1 MYNFNNIDELI
12 RNGEDPE
19 AIAKA
24 FTSRLNEAIN
34 ANSRDKEREEAGHAF
49 ADAWNTLVELW
60 LENNDLPDGMKE
72 DDLYFDCPTALE
84 AFDGIMGMFK
94 KTAPLFNLL
103 GKMVDEEES
112 KPMPKTC
119 KKPTDNSFDS
129 VMRGFLSEIL

>member
-1 MYNFNNIDELI
+1 MYNFNDIDALI

-24 FTSRLNEAIN
+24 FTTRLNEAIS

-60 LENNDLPDGMKE
+60 LENNDLPDGMDE
-72 DDLYFDCPTALE
+72 DDIYFDGATALE
-84 AFDGIMGMFK
+84 AFDGIMGMIK

-103 GKMVDEEES
+103 GKMADEENIDKS
-112 KPMPKTC
+112 C
-119 KKPTDNSFDS
+119 RYKKPTDNSFDS

>member
-24 FTSRLNEAIN
+24 FTSQLNEAIN
-34 ANSRDKEREEAGHAF
+34 ANSRDKMREEAGHAF
-49 ADAWNTLVELW
+49 ADAWNDLMDLW
-60 LENNDLPDGMKE
+60 LENNDAPDGLDKE
-72 DDLYFDCPTALE
+72 DLYFDCPTALQT
-84 AFDGIMGMFK
+84 FDGIMAMIV
-94 KTAPLFNLL
+94 KTAPFMNLL
-103 GKMVDEEES
+103 SKMVDEEES

-119 KKPTDNSFDS
+119 KKPDNSFDS

>member
-24 FTSRLNEAIN
+24 FTSQLNEAIN
-34 ANSRDKEREEAGHAF
+34 ANSRDKMREEAGHAF
-49 ADAWNTLVELW
+49 ADAWNDLMDLW
-60 LENNDLPDGMKE
+60 LENNDVPNGMEE

-84 AFDGIMGMFK
+84 AFDGIMATIV
-94 KTAPLFNLL
+94 KTSPLMSLL
-103 GKMVDEEES
+103 GKMLDEEEN
-112 KPMPKTC
+112 KPIPKAC
-119 KKPTDNSFDS
+119 KKPDNSFDS

>member
-1 MYNFNNIDELI
+1 MYNFNDIDALI

-49 ADAWNTLVELW
+49 ADAWNDLMDLW
-60 LENNDLPDGMKE
+60 LENNDAPDGIDKE
-72 DDLYFDCPTALE
+72 DLYFDCPTALE
-84 AFDGIMGMFK
+84 AFDGIMNMIV
-94 KTAPLFNLL
+94 KTAPLMNLL
-103 GKMVDEEES
+103 SKMVDEEES
-112 KPMPKTC
+112 KPMPKVC
-119 KKPTDNSFDS
+119 KKPDNSFDK

>member
-24 FTSRLNEAIN
+24 FTSQLNEAIN

-49 ADAWNTLVELW
+49 ADAWNNLMDLW
-60 LENNDLPDGMKE
+60 LENNDVPDGIDKE
-72 DDLYFDCPTALE
+72 DLFFDCPTALE
-84 AFDGIMGMFK
+84 AFDGIMGMIV
-94 KTAPLFNLL
+94 KTAPLMNLL
-103 GKMVDEEES
+103 SKMVDEEES
-112 KPMPKTC
+112 KPMPKVC
-119 KKPTDNSFDS
+119 KKPDNSFDS

>member
-1 MYNFNNIDELI
+1 MYNFNDIDALI

-49 ADAWNTLVELW
+49 ADAWNDLMDLW
-60 LENNDLPDGMKE
+60 LENNDVPDGIDKE
-72 DDLYFDCPTALE
+72 DLFFDCPTALE
-84 AFDGIMGMFK
+84 AFDGIMNMIV
-94 KTAPLFNLL
+94 KTAPLMNLL
-103 GKMVDEEES
+103 SKMVDEEES
-112 KPMPKTC
+112 KPMSKVC
-119 KKPTDNSFDS
+119 KKPTDNSFDK

>member
-24 FTSRLNEAIN
+24 FTFKLNEAIN
-34 ANSRDKEREEAGHAF
+34 ANSKDKEREEAGHAF
-49 ADAWNTLVELW
+49 ADAWNILVELW
-60 LENNDLPDGMKE
+60 LENNDLPDGMEE

-84 AFDGIMGMFK
+84 AFDGIMSMIV
-94 KTAPLFNLL
+94 KTAPLMNLL
-103 GKMVDEEES
+103 SKMVDEEES

-119 KKPTDNSFDS
+119 KKPTNNSFDS

>member
-60 LENNDLPDGMKE
+60 LENNDLPDGMDE
-72 DDLYFDCPTALE
+72 DDIYFDCETALE
-84 AFDGIMGMFK
+84 AFDGIMSMIK
-94 KTAPLFNLL
+94 KTAPLMNLL
-103 GKMVDEEES
+103 TKMADEDNYN
-112 KPMPKTC
+112 KTC
-119 KKPTDNSFDS
+119 YKKPADNSFDK

>member
-1 MYNFNNIDELI
+1 MYNFNDIDALI

-24 FTSRLNEAIN
+24 FTTRLNEAIN

-60 LENNDLPDGMKE
+60 LEDNDLPDGMDK
-72 DDLYFDCPTALE
+72 DDVYFDGATALE
-84 AFDGIMGMFK
+84 AFDGIMGMIK

-103 GKMVDEEES
+103 GKMADEENIDKS
-112 KPMPKTC
+112 C
-119 KKPTDNSFDS
+119 RYKKPTDNSFDS

>member
-60 LENNDLPDGMKE
+60 LEDNDLPDGMDE
-72 DDLYFDCPTALE
+72 DDVYFDGATALE
-84 AFDGIMGMFK
+84 TFDGIMGMFK

-103 GKMVDEEES
+103 GKMADEENIDKS
-112 KPMPKTC
+112 C
-119 KKPTDNSFDS
+119 RYKKPTDNSFDK

>member
-49 ADAWNTLVELW
+49 ADAWNPLVELW
-60 LENNDLPDGMKE
+60 LENNDLPDGMDE
-72 DDLYFDCPTALE
+72 DDIYFDCETALE
-84 AFDGIMGMFK
+84 AFDGIMSMIK
-94 KTAPLFNLL
+94 KTAPLMNLL
-103 GKMVDEEES
+103 TKMADEDNYN
-112 KPMPKTC
+112 KTC
-119 KKPTDNSFDS
+119 YKKPADNSFDK

>member
-1 MYNFNNIDELI
+1 MYNFNDIDALI

-24 FTSRLNEAIN
+24 FTFKLNEAIN
-34 ANSRDKEREEAGHAF
+34 ANSKDKEREEAGHAF
-49 ADAWNTLVELW
+49 ADAWNILVELW

-84 AFDGIMGMFK
+84 AFDGIMGMIV
-94 KTAPLFNLL
+94 KTAPLMDLL
-103 GKMVDEEES
+103 SKMVNEEEN
-112 KPMPKTC
+112 KPM
-119 KKPTDNSFDS
+119 KPDNSFDK

>member
-60 LENNDLPDGMKE
+60 LENNDLPDGMDE
-72 DDLYFDCPTALE
+72 DDIYFDGVTALE
-84 AFDGIMGMFK
+84 AFDGIMDMFK
-94 KTAPLFNLL
+94 KTAPLMNLL
-103 GKMVDEEES
+103 TKMADDENIDKS
-112 KPMPKTC
+112 C
-119 KKPTDNSFDS
+119 CYKKPADNSFDS

>member
-24 FTSRLNEAIN
+24 FTSQLNEAIN
-34 ANSRDKEREEAGHAF
+34 ANSRDKMREEAGHEF
-49 ADAWNTLVELW
+49 ANAWNDLMDLW
-60 LENNDLPDGMKE
+60 LENNDAPDGLDKE
-72 DDLYFDCPTALE
+72 DLYFDCPTALQT
-84 AFDGIMGMFK
+84 FDGIMAMIV

-103 GKMVDEEES
+103 GKMVDEENIDKS
-112 KPMPKTC
+112 CPY
-119 KKPTDNSFDS
+119 KKPADNSFDS

>member
-60 LENNDLPDGMKE
+60 LENNDLPDGMDE
-72 DDLYFDCPTALE
+72 DDIYFDCETALE
-84 AFDGIMGMFK
+84 AFDGIMGMIK
-94 KTAPLFNLL
+94 KTAPLMNLL
-103 GKMVDEEES
+103 TKMADEDNYN
-112 KPMPKTC
+112 KTC
-119 KKPTDNSFDS
+119 YKKPADNSFDK

>member
-1 MYNFNNIDELI
+1 MYNFNDIDALI

-24 FTSRLNEAIN
+24 FTFKLNEAIN
-34 ANSRDKEREEAGHAF
+34 ANSKDKEREEAGHAF
-49 ADAWNTLVELW
+49 ADAWNILVELW

-84 AFDGIMGMFK
+84 AFDGIMGMIV
-94 KTAPLFNLL
+94 KTAPLMDLL
-103 GKMVDEEES
+103 SKMVNEEEN
-112 KPMPKTC
+112 KPMKL
-119 KKPTDNSFDS
+119 DNSFDK

>member
-24 FTSRLNEAIN
+24 FTSQLNEAIN
-34 ANSRDKEREEAGHAF
+34 VNSRDKMREEAGHAF
-49 ADAWNTLVELW
+49 ADAWNDLMDLW
-60 LENNDLPDGMKE
+60 LEGNDLPDGMEE

-84 AFDGIMGMFK
+84 AFDGIMGMVK
-94 KTAPLFNLL
+94 KTAPLFNFL

-119 KKPTDNSFDS
+119 KKPDNSFDS

>member
-49 ADAWNTLVELW
+49 ADAWNDLMDLW
-60 LENNDLPDGMKE
+60 LENNDVPDGIDKE
-72 DDLYFDCPTALE
+72 DLFFDCPTALE
-84 AFDGIMGMFK
+84 AFDGIMNMIV
-94 KTAPLFNLL
+94 KTAPLMNLL
-103 GKMVDEEES
+103 SKMVDEEES
-112 KPMPKTC
+112 KPMPKVC

>member
-24 FTSRLNEAIN
+24 FTSQLNEAIN

-49 ADAWNTLVELW
+49 ADAWNDLMDLW
-60 LENNDLPDGMKE
+60 LENNDVPDGMEE

-84 AFDGIMGMFK
+84 VFDGIMREIV
-94 KTAPLFNLL
+94 KTAPLMNLL
-103 GKMVDEEES
+103 SKMVEEEES
-112 KPMPKTC
+112 KPMPKVC
-119 KKPTDNSFDS
+119 KKPDNSFDS

>member
-24 FTSRLNEAIN
+24 FTSQLNEAIN
-34 ANSRDKEREEAGHAF
+34 ANSKDKEREEAGHAF
-49 ADAWNTLVELW
+49 ADAWNILVELW

-84 AFDGIMGMFK
+84 AFDGIMNMIV
-94 KTAPLFNLL
+94 KTAPLMNLL
-103 GKMVDEEES
+103 SKMVDEEES
-112 KPMPKTC
+112 KPM
-119 KKPTDNSFDS
+119 KPDNSFDS

>member
-60 LENNDLPDGMKE
+60 LENNDLPDGMEE
-72 DDLYFDCPTALE
+72 DDIYFDCETALE
-84 AFDGIMGMFK
+84 AFDGIMSMIK
-94 KTAPLFNLL
+94 KTAPLMNLL
-103 GKMVDEEES
+103 TKMADENNYN
-112 KPMPKTC
+112 KTC
-119 KKPTDNSFDS
+119 YKKPADNSFDK

>member
-1 MYNFNNIDELI
+1 ME
-12 RNGEDPE
+12 
-19 AIAKA
+19 
-24 FTSRLNEAIN
+24 
-34 ANSRDKEREEAGHAF
+34 
-49 ADAWNTLVELW
+49 
-60 LENNDLPDGMKE
+60 E

-119 KKPTDNSFDS
+119 KKPDNSFDS

>member
-24 FTSRLNEAIN
+24 FTSQLNEAIN

-49 ADAWNTLVELW
+49 ADAWNDLMDLW
-60 LENNDLPDGMKE
+60 LENNDVPDGIDK

-84 AFDGIMGMFK
+84 AFDGIMGMIV
-94 KTAPLFNLL
+94 KTAPLMNLL
-103 GKMVDEEES
+103 SKMVDKEES
-112 KPMPKTC
+112 KPMPKVC
-119 KKPTDNSFDS
+119 KKPDNSFDS

>member
-24 FTSRLNEAIN
+24 FTSQLNEAIN
-34 ANSRDKEREEAGHAF
+34 ANSRNKMREEAGHAF
-49 ADAWNTLVELW
+49 ADAWNDLMDLW
-60 LENNDLPDGMKE
+60 LENNDVPDGIDKE
-72 DDLYFDCPTALE
+72 DLFFDCPTALE
-84 AFDGIMGMFK
+84 AFDGIMNMIV
-94 KTAPLFNLL
+94 KTAPLMNLL
-103 GKMVDEEES
+103 SKMVDEEES
-112 KPMPKTC
+112 KPMPKVC

>member
-60 LENNDLPDGMKE
+60 LENNDLPDGMDE
-72 DDLYFDCPTALE
+72 DDVYFDCATALE
-84 AFDGIMGMFK
+84 AFDGIMSMFK

-103 GKMVDEEES
+103 DKMVDEEKIDKS
-112 KPMPKTC
+112 C
-119 KKPTDNSFDS
+119 HYKKPIDNSFDS
-129 VMRGFLSEIL
+129 VMRDFLSEIL

>member
-24 FTSRLNEAIN
+24 FTTRLNEAIN

-60 LENNDLPDGMKE
+60 LENNDLPDGMEE

-103 GKMVDEEES
+103 GKMADEENIDKS
-112 KPMPKTC
+112 C
-119 KKPTDNSFDS
+119 RYKKPIDNSFDS

>member
-24 FTSRLNEAIN
+24 FTSQLNEAIN

-49 ADAWNTLVELW
+49 ADAWNNLMDLW
-60 LENNDLPDGMKE
+60 LENNDVPDGIDKE
-72 DDLYFDCPTALE
+72 DLFFDCPTALE
-84 AFDGIMGMFK
+84 AFDGIMGMIV
-94 KTAPLFNLL
+94 KTAPLVNLL
-103 GKMVDEEES
+103 NKLVDEEES

-119 KKPTDNSFDS
+119 KKPDNSFDS